1 MDFFLYKLCMDDIE
15 IQEKFYMI
23 QEMDYDLIIGIKVTE
38 SFTLRIVEYIVRLII
53 NNTVWVVYI
62 KVDEVVFK
70 SDE

>member
-23 QEMDYDLIIGIKVTE
+23 QEMDYDLIIGIKATE